1 MHPFQHANKTHGT
14 VASRAYQRFY
24 PCTRRLALSLLF
36 CFVLCI
42 ACNAI
47 GQERPAPGSVNT
59 EHSRVFIFVDKT
71 GVVGHQH
78 SVEGKLS
85 SGSLFL
91 KDGKEGSLVFNMT
104 SFDADTPKGRKYL
117 GLEGTTDEPT
127 RQKVNA
133 NMLGAEILNV
143 KKYPSAKFEHVKVV
157 AKNSKSKRQLPEY
170 SLVGDF
176 TLHEKTRRIE
186 IVCDLEEKDGWHH
199 IRGGFKILQSD
210 YGIKPFSK
218 MLGAVG
224 VTDELTIYGDV
235 WVVPES

>member
-1 MHPFQHANKTHGT
+1 MHPFHHANKSHGT
-14 VASRAYQRFY
+14 FAACVNRGTHLCIPRYATFQLI
-24 PCTRRLALSLLF
+24 CV
-36 CFVLCI
+36 VLGI

-47 GQERPAPGSVNT
+47 GQDRPAPGTVNT

-91 KDGKEGSLVFNMT
+91 NNSKEGSLVFNMT

-143 KKYPSAKFEHVKVV
+143 KKYPTAKFEHVKIV